1 MTNDAG
7 DRLALRLTAVGR
19 VQGVGFRYSA
29 AHEARRLGLVG
40 YVRNQPDESVE
51 AVVQGERTAVLC
63 FVDFCR
69 KGTARARVDDF
80 YINDEPLNENLT
92 EFRIGR

>member
-1 MTNDAG
+1 MSET

-29 AHEARRLGLVG
+29 YHEARRLGLFG
-40 YVRNQPDESVE
+40 YVRNLPDESVE
-51 AVVQGERTAVLC
+51 MVVQGERGDVLR

-69 KGTARARVDDF
+69 KGPARARVDDV
-80 YINDEPLNENLT
+80 YINDEPLNDRLN